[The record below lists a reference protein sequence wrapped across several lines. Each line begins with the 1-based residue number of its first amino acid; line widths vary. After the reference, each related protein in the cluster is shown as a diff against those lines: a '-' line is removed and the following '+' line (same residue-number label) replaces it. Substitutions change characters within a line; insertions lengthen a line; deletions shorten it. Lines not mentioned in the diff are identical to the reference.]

1 MTQDSSK
8 RGRGRPPKSPA
19 PPGEEPKLTER
30 QWRGLKR
37 ELRGCEYLEKWQR
50 DGWPSSTSAQFIA
63 DAAGV
68 SREIVYRWRKDPGYA
83 AGLVWLMNERLI
95 HRLDSNGQVD
105 SQSATLDDSNED
117 EFWVE
122 PDPSLFKRDSERE
135 FETAVEAWLGMV
147 AEALIELSGE
157 EALDQAASRAA
168 EYDQKG
174 KSNEREFWTRL
185 AQAIQEALDQRSGTV
200 K

>member
-1 MTQDSSK
+1 M
-8 RGRGRPPKSPA
+8 GN
-19 PPGEEPKLTER
+19 PG
-30 QWRGLKR
+30 
-37 ELRGCEYLEKWQR
+37 
-50 DGWPSSTSAQFIA
+50 
-63 DAAGV
+63 
-68 SREIVYRWRKDPGYA
+68 
-83 AGLVWLMNERLI
+83 
-95 HRLDSNGQVD
+95 
-105 SQSATLDDSNED
+105 SNED

-147 AEALIELSGE
+147 AEALIELLGE
-157 EALDQAASRAA
+157 EALDKAASRAA